1 MALKILRS
9 RFIGTKDMFLS
20 DISNQEQAEA
30 EIADG
35 MATYF
40 PGIHFYPVRLPSK
53 DSQGNSRSGP
63 VLQLITTAMYC
74 VLMAAGIDEI
84 READYDN
91 IRDNMS

>member
-20 DISNQEQAEA
+20 DISNQEEARA
-30 EIADG
+30 EIAGG

-40 PGIHFYPVRLPSK
+40 PDMGFFPVRLPSK

-63 VLQLITTAMYC
+63 VLQLITTAMFC
-74 VLMAAGIDEI
+74 VLMAAGIEEI
-84 READYDN
+84 REDGYDN